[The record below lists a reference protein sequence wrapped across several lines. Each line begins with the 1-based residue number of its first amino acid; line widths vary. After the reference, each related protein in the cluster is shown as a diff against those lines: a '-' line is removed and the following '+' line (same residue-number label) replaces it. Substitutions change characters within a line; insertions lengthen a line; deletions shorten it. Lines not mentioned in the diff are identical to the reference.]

1 MQVKPPI
8 DAELPEGVELRDY
21 DDYKTLRGQI
31 FDGVKGAFEESFP
44 ASYGGVRVE
53 LDNVR
58 YEGPEDFNLKEQ
70 KDAILYDKFLT
81 RRLRGTMRM
90 FDEETG
96 DQIDETDMSLARVPW
111 LTQRNTFIH
120 GGNEYSTIMQ
130 SRLLPG
136 VYTRRQANGHLETQ
150 FNVRPGTGK
159 GFRVGFEPDTA
170 QYRLRISQ
178 ANLHLYS
185 LLKDMG
191 TSDEDLKKRWGED
204 IWAANAAK
212 YDSRVFDKAYQ
223 RLVPNKLRKPDATPQ
238 DKAEAIQNAMNAASI
253 NRYVV
258 AKNLPGMLGT
268 KQASE
273 QRAMW
278 AGRQAVKEA
287 AEKALDAIPFA
298 PDFTPD
304 ECIESAWTFAFEKRA
319 AIEAL
324 PTMLKAKEYSDNKQY
339 DRKSELMLLLMQA
352 RPDEFIVDQDDD
364 KFPGITH
371 TPTGFKMHVPSAIIP
386 KDVARPNN
394 DIRLLSYVPNTTLD
408 SVRQHGLLSGNALAK
423 AENRHLLEL
432 SRGEDADAWL
442 EERDRLMKERPW
454 ATNWEGPSLFF
465 GEPDQSRFEDD
476 HPLRKR
482 PSTAVRI
489 NLSKLLKDI
498 PDTRMHGVELSPY
511 EELHKGITDEAW
523 EAMSDEEKDAL
534 IAKRHRDISADEVK
548 ALVEQARNPAE
559 MWKHYKPGDG
569 KYAPDV
575 PHVQLIT
582 PGGMGIPPEY
592 LEFEGAEKQAVVK
605 QTSDGKWELRT
616 KDGKR
621 VLGTHATAQDAYKQE
636 YAIQKSQEQNKKQAS
651 DEFTP
656 DLTPDDMRESYNSI
670 YGNVG
675 PQLASMKKWPDE
687 WLDDTDPAGWL
698 SWYEQYNAGRRG
710 ETDDKQIKRW
720 KSFKARHGS
729 QLIKNPTPRRAY
741 ALRNWGV
748 DPLKLID
755 DEQQRKEL
763 EASMEEYKTRAE
775 AKWRQKHANFDLREL
790 IIIAD
795 FLNQEHDAKI
805 PIGAVTATQLE
816 KNILD
821 FVAANEGG
829 INPTLLNAGV
839 SGLASV
845 RQATGTTSTGLPK
858 NIFKPLKPFKIS

>member
-339 DRKSELMLLLMQA
+339 DRKAALMLLLMQA

-371 TPTGFKMHVPSAIIP
+371 TLTGFKMHVPKAIIP
-386 KDVARPNN
+386 KDVARPSEEYRDNADVYDPRDKAFHTLHVP
-394 DIRLLSYVPNTTLD
+394 DI
-408 SVRQHGLLSGNALAK
+408 
-423 AENRHLLEL
+423 
-432 SRGEDADAWL
+432 
-442 EERDRLMKERPW
+442 
-454 ATNWEGPSLFF
+454 WEHTKG
-465 GEPDQSRFEDD
+465 
-476 HPLRKR
+476 R
-482 PSTAVRI
+482 PSENIPLKAIWGGDETSPGFDESRI
-489 NLSKLLKDI
+489 G
-498 PDTRMHGVELSPY
+498 PADTNYPIILDGYSEGEGFTGGLVD
-511 EELHKGITDEAW
+511 G
-523 EAMSDEEKDAL
+523 
-534 IAKRHRDISADEVK
+534 RHRKIKLQRAGDERANVVRLTPEDIAT
-548 ALVEQARNPAE
+548 LVDAAKQ
-559 MWKHYKPGDG
+559 KK
-569 KYAPDV
+569 
-575 PHVQLIT
+575 QSI
-582 PGGMGIPPEY
+582 
-592 LEFEGAEKQAVVK
+592 KQAVVK

-656 DLTPDDMRESYNSI
+656 YLTPS
-670 YGNVG
+670 
-675 PQLASMKKWPDE
+675 
-687 WLDDTDPAGWL
+687 DPEL
-698 SWYEQYNAGRRG
+698 
-710 ETDDKQIKRW
+710 T
-720 KSFKARHGS
+720 F
-729 QLIKNPTPRRAY
+729 
-741 ALRNWGV
+741 
-748 DPLKLID
+748 DPYYPP
-755 DEQQRKEL
+755 
-763 EASMEEYKTRAE
+763 SS
-775 AKWRQKHANFDLREL
+775 
-790 IIIAD
+790 
-795 FLNQEHDAKI
+795 
-805 PIGAVTATQLE
+805 
-816 KNILD
+816 
-821 FVAANEGG
+821 
-829 INPTLLNAGV
+829 LL
-839 SGLASV
+839 
-845 RQATGTTSTGLPK
+845 
-858 NIFKPLKPFKIS
+858 

>member
-1 MQVKPPI
+1 MQTKQPI

-31 FDGVKGAFEESFP
+31 FNNVKTAFEESFP

-58 YEGPEDFNLKEQ
+58 YEGPEDYNLKDQ
-70 KDAILYDKFLT
+70 KEAILYDKFLT

-96 DQIDETDMSLARVPW
+96 DQVDETDISLARVPW

-120 GGNEYSTIMQ
+120 GGNEYSSIMQ

-238 DKAEAIQNAMNAASI
+238 EKAEAIKNAMDAASI

-273 QRAMW
+273 QRAVW

-287 AEKALDAIPFA
+287 AERAIDAIPFA
-298 PDFTPD
+298 PDYTPD
-304 ECIESAWTFAFEKRA
+304 ECIQSAWTFEFEKRA

-339 DRKSELMLLLMQA
+339 NRKAELMLLLMQA

-371 TPTGFKMHVPSAIIP
+371 TPTGFRMHVPKAIIP
-386 KDVARPNN
+386 KSVSAVYREGGTFTHEGKEYDLDTHLAQADNIATEDLPVDKLVWVLEHDTPDPVRTEKADVTKP
-394 DIRLLSYVPNTTLD
+394 I
-408 SVRQHGLLSGNALAK
+408 
-423 AENRHLLEL
+423 
-432 SRGEDADAWL
+432 
-442 EERDRLMKERPW
+442 
-454 ATNWEGPSLFF
+454 
-465 GEPDQSRFEDD
+465 
-476 HPLRKR
+476 
-482 PSTAVRI
+482 
-489 NLSKLLKDI
+489 
-498 PDTRMHGVELSPY
+498 
-511 EELHKGITDEAW
+511 
-523 EAMSDEEKDAL
+523 
-534 IAKRHRDISADEVK
+534 
-548 ALVEQARNPAE
+548 LVSS
-559 MWKHYKPGDG
+559 
-569 KYAPDV
+569 
-575 PHVQLIT
+575 
-582 PGGMGIPPEY
+582 
-592 LEFEGAEKQAVVK
+592 
-605 QTSDGKWELRT
+605 TSDGRLAVVDGLHRLART
-616 KDGKR
+616 IQ
-621 VLGTHATAQDAYKQE
+621 LGGNTIPAKQ
-636 YAIQKSQEQNKKQAS
+636 IQVKQAS
-651 DEFTP
+651 EDFTP
-656 DLTPDDMRESYNSI
+656 DLSPDDMRESYNSI
-670 YGNVG
+670 YGHAG
-675 PQLASMKKWPDE
+675 PQLASMKEWPAE
-687 WLDDTDPAGWL
+687 WLDDTHPQGWL
-698 SWYEQYNAGRRG
+698 QWFEQYHAGARG
-710 ETDDKQIKRW
+710 DTDEKQIKRW

-741 ALRNWGV
+741 ALRNWGI

-755 DEQQRKEL
+755 DEQKRKEL
-763 EASMEEYKTRAE
+763 EVEMEKYKARAE
-775 AKWRQKHANFDLREL
+775 EEWRQKHANFDSREL
-790 IIIAD
+790 TIIAD

-805 PIGAVTATQLE
+805 PIGTVSTAQME
-816 KNILD
+816 QHILD
-821 FVAANEGG
+821 FVSNNMDGL
-829 INPTLLNAGV
+829 NTTLLQAGV
-839 SGLASV
+839 DGLESV
-845 RQATGTTSTGLPK
+845 RKATGTTSTGLPK
-858 NIFKPLKPFKIS
+858 DMLEPIEPMDIS